1 MYESYKYLET
11 SRQLIQQAETEFE
24 REDYIQASEKA
35 WGAVA
40 IAIKSIAEQRGWRHN
55 HHRLTSAILGQLADE
70 FNRPHLHDLFNTA
83 ESMRNNF
90 YENTRTETEVARGVD
105 RSKRLQQELEA
116 IRSESPRVFIPQS
129 NRQKQRWEELT
140 GRNWDDTQ
148 LPE

>member
-1 MYESYKYLET
+1 MSESEKYLET
-11 SRQLIQQAETEFE
+11 SRQLIRQAEAELE
-24 REDYIQASEKA
+24 GEDYVQASEKA

-40 IAIKSIAEQRGWRHN
+40 VAIKSIAEQRGWQHN

-83 ESMRNNF
+83 ESMHNNF
-90 YENTRTETEVARGVD
+90 YENTRTEKEVARGVD
-105 RSKRLQQELEA
+105 RSKRLWQELEA
-116 IRSESPRVFIPQS
+116 IRAEAPRAFIPQS

-140 GRNWDDTQ
+140 GRNWHDAQ